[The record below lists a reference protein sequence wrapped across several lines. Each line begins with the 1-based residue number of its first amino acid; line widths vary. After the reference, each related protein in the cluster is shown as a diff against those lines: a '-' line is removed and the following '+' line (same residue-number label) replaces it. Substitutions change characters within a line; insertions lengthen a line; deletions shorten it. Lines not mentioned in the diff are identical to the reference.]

1 MKKKSTRRVLAEVKP
16 IDGAR
21 DRECLL
27 KILAHVQGLVEQGEV
42 VGVAVVTVHRDGKGY
57 ASTWNILRRESYSAI
72 CGAVEALKFRI
83 LTHLVHPKE
92 TAWNDLVTEE
102 ELW

>member
-1 MKKKSTRRVLAEVKP
+1 MSDERPELAEVEH

-27 KILAHVQGLVEQGEV
+27 QLLEMTREKVEAGEV
-42 VGVAVVTVHRDGKGY
+42 VGLAMVTVHRDGKGF
-57 ASTWNILRRESYSAI
+57 ASCWNVMRRESYAGI

-83 LTHLVHPKE
+83 LTHLVRPKE
-92 TAWNDLVTEE
+92 TDWADEVVTFEDL
-102 ELW
+102 W